1 VKQGVA
7 GKGSESLVYPFGIVL
22 DEHVEQL
29 LECPSLDRET
39 AEELLEGYEYPGQI
53 LTELQASISR
63 TGGYEEIDLP
73 ADPETIHREMSQAGH
88 TYYTGKQEYLLN
100 GRGTPPQIHKV
111 IETDGQQTEYELLG
125 VTEPGYTAHYIGT
138 FSNRIELKQRVW
150 DRHGQVKRIKNTESF
165 CDFPAIQLENYV
177 EDQSWQHLEQP
188 DYSMLRE
195 QYQQEN
201 TEVTVELEGTSQADF
216 DDFTS

>member
-7 GKGSESLVYPFGIVL
+7 GKGSESLVNRFGIVL

-29 LECPSLDRET
+29 LECPSMDQET

-63 TGGYEEIDLP
+63 TGGYEEVNLP
-73 ADPETIHREMSQAGH
+73 VDPETVHREMSQAGH
-88 TYYTGKQEYLLN
+88 TYYTGKNEYLLN
-100 GRGTPPQIHKV
+100 GRGTPPQIHRV
-111 IETDGQQTEYELLG
+111 IEPNGQQTEYELLG

-138 FSNRIELKQRVW
+138 FSNQIELKQKVW
-150 DRHGQVKRIKNTESF
+150 DRHGQLKRTKNTESF
-165 CDFPAIQLENYV
+165 SDFPATQLENYV

-195 QYQQEN
+195 QYRRDRSDVSV
-201 TEVTVELEGTSQADF
+201 EVEETRQAGF
-216 DDFTS
+216 EDFTS